1 MSRLKALLLGAML
14 GGVPALAIPIALH
27 AAADQQVTID
37 NFAFA
42 PQNLSVSAGTAV
54 TWKNRDDIP
63 HTVTDQAR
71 PKEIRSP
78 VLDTDDKYTR
88 RFDAPGRFGYF
99 CSLHAHMQGTVVV
112 R

>member
-37 NFAFA
+37 NFAFT
-42 PQNLSVSAGTAV
+42 PQNLSVTAGTAV

-63 HTVTDQAR
+63 HSIVIGSISVHSH
-71 PKEIRSP
+71 P
-78 VLDTDDKYTR
+78 LDTDQTFSYTFDKAGTYQYMC
-88 RFDAPGRFGYF
+88 G
-99 CSLHAHMQGTVVV
+99 LHPNMHGQIVVQ
-112 R
+112 